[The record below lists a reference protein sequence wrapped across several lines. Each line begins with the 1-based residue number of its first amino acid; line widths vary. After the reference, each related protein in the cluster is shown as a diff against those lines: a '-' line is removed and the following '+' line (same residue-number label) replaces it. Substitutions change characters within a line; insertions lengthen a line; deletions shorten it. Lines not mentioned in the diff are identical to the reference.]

1 MADEKT
7 NVMRLLDQK
16 KIPYTPHVFDV
27 SDGAL
32 DGVTAARRAGIPPET
47 CFKTLVTV
55 GASKRNHVFVVPVEK
70 ELDLK
75 AAAKAAGEK
84 SVEMIRQ
91 VQLLPLTGYIHG
103 GCSPIGMKKR
113 FSTIID
119 DSAQALDEMTVS
131 AGKVGR
137 QVTLSPVDLAAF
149 VGAKFASISKLADFH
164 HKNAPRNLKI
174 ARSVAFPPKFSPGRT
189 GILRGKSSGR

>member
-1 MADEKT
+1 MAEDKT

-16 KIPYTPHVFDV
+16 KVPYTPHQYDV

-32 DGVTAARRAGIPPET
+32 DGVTAAARLGVPPET

-55 GASKRNHVFVVPVEK
+55 GASKRNHVFVIPVER

-75 AAAKAAGEK
+75 AAARAVGEK
-84 SVEMIRQ
+84 SIEMLKQ
-91 VQLLPLTGYIHG
+91 AQLLPLTGYVHG

-113 FSTIID
+113 LDTVID
-119 DSAQALDEMTVS
+119 ASAQGLSEMTVS

-137 QVTLSPVDLAAF
+137 QVTLVPKDLAEFIGAAF
-149 VGAKFASISKLADFH
+149 APVSK
-164 HKNAPRNLKI
+164 
-174 ARSVAFPPKFSPGRT
+174 
-189 GILRGKSSGR
+189 

>member
-1 MADEKT
+1 MAEEKT

-16 KIPYTPHVFDV
+16 KISYTPHTYDV

-32 DGVTAARRAGIPPET
+32 DGITAAKRLGVAPET

-55 GASKRNHVFVVPVEK
+55 GASRRNHVFVIPVEK

-84 SVEMIRQ
+84 SIEMIPQ
-91 VQLLPLTGYIHG
+91 AQLLPLTGYIHG

-113 FSTIID
+113 LPTFID
-119 DSAQALDEMTVS
+119 ASAQALPEMTVS

-137 QVTLSPVDLAAF
+137 QVTLKPQDLCGF
-149 VGAKFASISKLADFH
+149 VGARFA
-164 HKNAPRNLKI
+164 P
-174 ARSVAFPPKFSPGRT
+174 VAK
-189 GILRGKSSGR
+189 

>member
-1 MADEKT
+1 MAEEKT

-16 KIPYTPHVFDV
+16 KIPYIPRQYDV

-32 DGVTAARRAGIPPET
+32 DGVTAAERIGIPPET

-75 AAAKAAGEK
+75 AAARAAGEK
-84 SVEMIRQ
+84 SIEMIKQ
-91 VQLLPLTGYIHG
+91 AQLLPLTGYIHG

-113 FSTIID
+113 FPTILD
-119 DSAQALDEMTVS
+119 ASAQGLSQMTVS

-137 QVTLSPVDLAAF
+137 QVTLTPKDLAEF
-149 VGAKFASISKLADFH
+149 VGADFAA
-164 HKNAPRNLKI
+164 
-174 ARSVAFPPKFSPGRT
+174 VAK
-189 GILRGKSSGR
+189 